1 MLWITRRLDSSVLFA
16 ILLAVTQSNVTADEP
31 AKRFLNRLR
40 EEGYYELGLKYLEIC
55 ASKNRLPGS
64 MKADLPLERN
74 ILLQQ
79 SLRTLKTQEQ
89 RDERMLAI
97 EKGYKEFLASS
108 PNHSRRSE
116 TQTSLGDLYLARAQ
130 SALDESK
137 KPDNVVSSESWRS
150 KSRQAYTEALELY
163 NQVAE
168 ELKPL
173 LLSMAGDKIKA
184 IKIEG
189 KDLAELKELRE
200 RYQEEYRTSQIL
212 QAKTME
218 FLAQTYAPG
227 SPDSRKWLEN
237 SEKSLISLVDK
248 TTGPQEAGRRMLSL
262 KYLAEVQLQLGKMDE
277 ARNSFTRVADNDGD
291 GVFRTYRVQA
301 ITGITRLD
309 ASERVAKYEAAV
321 QRGDEALKAMSPK
334 ERDEPEWLDLQLAVA
349 EARLAWGKTLDDKKD
364 ENRFRNN
371 RKAARELLQTI
382 AKKKGPHLVKAKQLL
397 SELGIEAVEKVDDK
411 LPLTK
416 AWADTIKAAR
426 ERLDRAEASDS
437 QDSAMRDR
445 EQSIE
450 LYQRAWRLFR
460 DSDSREELVEAKFL
474 NSYLHLK
481 TEQHWEAIALVQELL
496 SSGKGTTP
504 ALRSGGFALTA
515 FGKILSNATPETQLA
530 LLPSLVR
537 LTTQLND
544 IDPTSQ
550 ESQSAVDLLVKLDL
564 IHKRFEDAERHIAL
578 GKGNSAGGGA
588 SMLGQILWAE
598 YQLAAI
604 EHRKNKTNE
613 TEEEQNVKKRAE
625 AHLRA
630 TWDALVADKADKNI
644 VTGVNALAG
653 IYLMSDRIDDA
664 ILIVDAPS
672 KGAIALS
679 NSTKDLE
686 PTIQLEAYRLKL
698 QAMVQAAGNG
708 KQSLSTESVTQVV
721 QKMKELSGTNDSL
734 LTGALNNLAVKLQ
747 AKLEANKSIEDQAK
761 LGNAFGVLIQQLIS
775 VSSDVATLDSV
786 GNSILTLANKM
797 QKDPSLAA
805 NAKPLMAIAEA
816 AYTKVSLK
824 PAAELIEAKRKP
836 EDVQYKLALAK
847 SGAGKFEDANALF
860 VQSLTANPNN
870 LRSQLDAARN
880 LQMWA
885 DGKDLALLKKAIN
898 GAEPNSKKENVIW
911 GWAKINNKTVNRIS
925 DFKEIF
931 FEAQLNIAKIW
942 RAIAIQEATP
952 DAKKRG
958 LEKAVGKIRET
969 HDFYPELGSP
979 EIRAGF
985 EKLCRELQ
993 QELGKPAIG
1002 LLEFKKAIE
1011 K

>member
-16 ILLAVTQSNVTADEP
+16 ILWAVTQSNVTADEP

-150 KSRQAYTEALELY
+150 KSRQAYTEAMELY

-686 PTIQLEAYRLKL
+686 PMIQLEAYRLKL

-836 EDVQYKLALAK
+836 EDLQYKLALAK